1 VNPAAFR
8 SDLELIPETLTA
20 LAEALDAGLPGLER
34 LSMLGAS
41 RVLVL
46 GMGSSRYAADV
57 VARRYRS
64 VGATVL
70 VELASTDL
78 LPPPAPDLVVVAVS
92 ATGGSVEVL
101 RAVERYRGRGRLV
114 AITNRPD
121 SELGTLAD
129 AVVPLGAGVEASGV
143 ACRTFR
149 ATFPVVDAVL
159 AELLGTAPPA
169 RFDAAAL
176 RAAATASTHLLE
188 ASADWLAPLADLL
201 AGPMGTWAL
210 APAERASSAQ
220 QAALMLREVPR
231 RAAYASETGDWSH
244 VDVYLTKTQ
253 DYRALVF
260 GGSSWDAQA
269 LEWMAQRGSRFA
281 AVGRDLPGAELTL
294 RFPGDEDDTIA
305 SLTEVLAGELVADH
319 WFTNQA

>member
-1 VNPAAFR
+1 MDTAAFR
-8 SDLELIPETLTA
+8 ADLELIPETLAA
-20 LAEALDAGLPGLER
+20 LAASLDAGLPGLER
-34 LSMLGAS
+34 LATLGAS

-57 VARRYRS
+57 VARRFRA
-64 VGATVL
+64 VGANVV

-78 LPPPAPDLVVVAVS
+78 LPPATPDLAVVAVS
-92 ATGGSVEVL
+92 ATGGSAEVL
-101 RAVERYRGRGRLV
+101 RAVERYRGTGRLV
-114 AITNRPD
+114 AVTNRPD
-121 SELGTLAD
+121 SELGRLAD
-129 AVVPLGAGVEASGV
+129 VVVPLGAGVEASGV

-149 ATFPVVDAVL
+149 ATFPVLDAVL
-159 AELLGTAPPA
+159 AELLGTEPA
-169 RFDAAAL
+169 ERFDADAA
-176 RAAATASTHLLE
+176 RSAAAANDVLL
-188 ASADWLAPLADLL
+188 ATSADWLAPVAHLL

-260 GGSSWDAQA
+260 GGSAWDEQA
-269 LEWMAQRGSRFA
+269 LEWMAARGSRFA
-281 AVGRDLPGAELTL
+281 AVGRDLPGAEVTL
-294 RFPGDEDDTIA
+294 RFPGDDDDA
-305 SLTEVLAGELVADH
+305 VAALTEVLVGELVADH
-319 WFTNQA
+319 WLRHG

>member
-1 VNPAAFR
+1 MNPAAFR
-8 SDLELIPETLTA
+8 SDLELIPATLDG
-20 LAEALDAGLPGLER
+20 LADAIEEGLPGLER
-34 LSMLGAS
+34 LPQLGAA

-70 VELASTDL
+70 VELASAEL
-78 LPPPAPDLVVVAVS
+78 LPPAAPDLAVVAVS
-92 ATGGSVEVL
+92 ATGGSAEVL
-101 RAVERYRGRGRLV
+101 RAVQRYTGTGRLV

-121 SELGTLAD
+121 SELGRLAD

-149 ATFPVVDAVL
+149 ATFAVLDEVL
-159 AELLGTAPPA
+159 AELLGTTPA
-169 RFDAAAL
+169 ERFDARAL
-176 RAAATASTHLLE
+176 RAAASASTALLE
-188 ASADWLAPLADLL
+188 ASTDWLAPLADLL
-201 AGPMGTWAL
+201 AAPMGAWTL

-220 QAALMLREVPR
+220 QAALMMREVPR

-260 GGSSWDAQA
+260 GGSVWDAQA
-269 LEWMAQRGSRFA
+269 LDWMVQRGSRFA

-294 RFPGDEDDTIA
+294 RFPGDEDDSVA
-305 SLTEVLAGELVADH
+305 ALTEVLAGELVADH
-319 WFTNQA
+319 WFAVA